1 MQYRDAELR
10 NRLAAEYV
18 LGTLSWRA
26 RRRFEAALRQ
36 NPGLR
41 NAVADWERRL
51 LPLADSLPELN
62 PPARVWR
69 AIQARLRHAR
79 APHRWWDNLMLWRA
93 AAGTAMLLLAL
104 ALLLPPSQQEELPP
118 RMVVVMEDLQNRTPA
133 MTVSWAP
140 DGTGEKMIQIRL
152 IGHAE
157 MAPDTEWELWL
168 LPDPEKTPVSLGLIS
183 THEFQ
188 IMRVPAE
195 LNRHLDAAW
204 GLAMSVEP
212 KGGSPTGVP
221 SGPVRYMGQC
231 VKA

>member
-10 NRLAAEYV
+10 SRLAAEYV

-62 PPARVWR
+62 PPARVWH
-69 AIQARLRHAR
+69 AIQTRLRHAR
-79 APHRWWDNLMLWRA
+79 VSRGWWDNLVLWRT
-93 AAGTAMLLLAL
+93 AAGLAMLLLAL

-133 MTVSWAP
+133 MTVSWTP
-140 DGTGEKMIQIRL
+140 DGTGEKMIQVRV

-168 LPDPEKTPVSLGLIS
+168 LPDPEKPPVSLGLIS

-195 LNRHLDAAW
+195 LNRHLNAAW

-212 KGGSPTGVP
+212 KGGSPTGLP
-221 SGPVRYMGQC
+221 SGPVLYMGQC